1 MTYHW
6 LIHAF
11 SFLWMGDVQQNQAKI
26 VLHSKIEKITSRH
39 ATYVGL
45 FSTVSDSV
53 INAGITDLK
62 NKISPLPSK
71 NIPTYP
77 YILRGEK
84 KGEGVKQKREGV
96 RKREI

>member
-1 MTYHW
+1 MTKYNSEQ
-6 LIHAF
+6 LNNNTI
-11 SFLWMGDVQQNQAKI
+11 Q
-26 VLHSKIEKITSRH
+26 
-39 ATYVGL
+39 L
-45 FSTVSDSV
+45 FP
-53 INAGITDLK
+53 GITDLK

>member
-39 ATYVGL
+39 ATYVDL

-53 INAGITDLK
+53 INAERIDSYT
-62 NKISPLPSK
+62 
-71 NIPTYP
+71 
-77 YILRGEK
+77 RGEGEQGMGNAAAEN
-84 KGEGVKQKREGV
+84 KGEQLGGGREG
-96 RKREI
+96 RL